1 MHIFLINNRDALIAR
16 CKLKV
21 AQRTRRAATE
31 EQLAHGVPMFID
43 QLTRTLAAEVNG
55 HSDIS
60 IHISGPAGGDAMKLS
75 EIGVT
80 ATAHGNEL
88 LVLGYSVDQVVHDYG
103 DLCQAIT
110 DLAFEQNQPF
120 AVDEFRTLNRCLDNA
135 MADSVTEF
143 SFQRET
149 RQNELHF
156 SDERQ
161 RLGFLAHE
169 LRNALGTAMH
179 AVHAL
184 EVSSMPVAGAVGAV
198 LKRSL
203 STLDLLIGNALAE
216 ACGETRLQRQTFSLA
231 AFIAEA
237 ADAARL
243 DARYQGCT
251 VHVNDVD
258 PLLAL
263 KANRELLHAAL
274 ANLLHNAFKFTSP
287 NTVVTLNAHAFGD
300 SVLIDVTDHCGGLTP
315 HGAASMF
322 IPFMPNEIDRAGAGL
337 GLSIARQSVEADS
350 GTLTVR
356 NVPGTGCVFT
366 INLPRYSMP

>member
-1 MHIFLINNRDALIAR
+1 MHSFLINNRDELIAR

-21 AQRTRRAATE
+21 AQRTCRAVTE
-31 EQLAHGVPMFID
+31 KQLVHGVPMFID
-43 QLTRTLAAEVNG
+43 QLTRTLATEENG
-55 HSDIS
+55 QPDIS
-60 IHISGPAGGDAMKLS
+60 FHLSGPAGEDAMKLS
-75 EIGVT
+75 EIGVI
-80 ATAHGNEL
+80 ATAHGDKL
-88 LVLGYSVDQVVHDYG
+88 LVLGYSVDQVVHDYR

-110 DLAFEQNQPF
+110 DLAFEQNKPF

-135 MADSVTEF
+135 MAYSVTEF

-149 RQNELHF
+149 RQAELHF
-156 SDERQ
+156 ADERQ
-161 RLGFLAHE
+161 RLGFLSHE
-169 LRNALGTAMH
+169 LRNALGTAAH

-184 EVSSMPVAGAVGAV
+184 EVSCMPVAGAVGAV

-203 STLDLLIGNALAE
+203 STLELLIGNSLAK
-216 ACGETRLQRQTFSLA
+216 ACGETQLQRQTFPVA

-237 ADAARL
+237 ADAGRL
-243 DARYQGCT
+243 DARYQGCI

-263 KANRELLHAAL
+263 RANRELLHAAL
-274 ANLLHNAFKFTSP
+274 ANLLHNAFKFTAP
-287 NTVVTLNAHAFGD
+287 NTVVTLSAHAFGE
-300 SVLIDVTDHCGGLTP
+300 SVLIDVADHCGGLTP
-315 HGAASMF
+315 HGSANMF
-322 IPFMPNEIDRAGAGL
+322 IPFMPNEIDRAGSGL

-366 INLPRYSMP
+366 INLPRYSVP